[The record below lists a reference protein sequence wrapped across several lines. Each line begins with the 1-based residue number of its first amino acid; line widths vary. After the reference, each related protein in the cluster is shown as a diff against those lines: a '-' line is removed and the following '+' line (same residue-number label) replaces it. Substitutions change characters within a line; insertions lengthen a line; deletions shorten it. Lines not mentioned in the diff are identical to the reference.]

1 MQISPLL
8 QKVFIGA
15 TALSLVGLGFFLGR
29 QSATQTA
36 ITSPTANATFGG
48 SFASAPLPA
57 GETSEIDANVRFT
70 AAKKTWDS
78 LQQQPTSPSTEE
90 SQCAQLKIISA
101 TDPHQA
107 LQLAQNAPTP
117 RQRELFRNAVLQ
129 GWATRDSHAAAV
141 WTLANVR
148 SEERRAAT
156 EAIAAGAIARPDEA
170 IVTFQYLIATDSLL
184 ASDHGNALV
193 YAFARA
199 GNFDTASQFATKGP
213 TEFRAAWL
221 STVYHQ
227 WATYQPQNALAA
239 LDKIT
244 DPAARN
250 EARSG
255 LFAGWSSTDPAS
267 LVAHAQTLPIGEAR
281 LDALKMGLEQWVH
294 LNPVAASAWME
305 KFDPA
310 PDLDAGAAAIAV
322 APALVA
328 KKPDVAVSWAESIT
342 DPELRANT
350 LLDLIQLWAQHDLNA
365 ARRYAVNSSAINAE
379 RRALILSSLE
389 PAP

>member
-1 MQISPLL
+1 MQISPSL
-8 QKVFIGA
+8 QKAFLGA
-15 TALSLVGLGFFLGR
+15 TALGLVSLGFFLGH
-29 QSATQTA
+29 QNATQTA
-36 ITSPTANATFGG
+36 TTPSPTANATFGG

-57 GETSEIDANVRFT
+57 GETSEAAVILT
-70 AAKKTWDS
+70 EAKKTWAS
-78 LQQQPTSPSTEE
+78 LQQQPAAPSTEE
-90 SQCAQLKIISA
+90 SQCAQLKIMGAI
-101 TDPHQA
+101 DPQQA
-107 LQLAQNAPTP
+107 LELAASAATP

-129 GWATRDSHAAAV
+129 SWATRDPQAAAV

-148 SEERRAAT
+148 SEERRAAA

-170 IVTFQYLIATDSLL
+170 IRTFQYLITADSTL

-199 GNFDTASQFATKGP
+199 GNFDTASAFAATGP

-227 WATYQPQNALAA
+227 WATYQPQTALAA
-239 LDKIT
+239 LDKIS
-244 DPAARN
+244 DPVARN

-255 LFAGWSSTDPAS
+255 LYAGWSSTDPAS

-281 LDALKMGLEQWVH
+281 LDALKTGLEQWVH
-294 LNPVAASAWME
+294 INPVAASAWME

-310 PDLDAGAAAIAV
+310 PDLDAGAAAIAI

-350 LLDLIQLWAQHDLNA
+350 LLDLIQLWAQHDPNA
-365 ARRYAVNSSAINAE
+365 ARRYAVNTPSINAE